1 MKALGDVD
9 EKNEEASESGRA
21 MDGWKIH
28 SFIYK
33 WVEKWRVIYSLTLI
47 IIKIYYDFP
56 HGQVRVDRSI
66 RLELI
71 FN

>member
-33 WVEKWRVIYSLTLI
+33 
-47 IIKIYYDFP
+47 
-56 HGQVRVDRSI
+56 
-66 RLELI
+66 
-71 FN
+71 